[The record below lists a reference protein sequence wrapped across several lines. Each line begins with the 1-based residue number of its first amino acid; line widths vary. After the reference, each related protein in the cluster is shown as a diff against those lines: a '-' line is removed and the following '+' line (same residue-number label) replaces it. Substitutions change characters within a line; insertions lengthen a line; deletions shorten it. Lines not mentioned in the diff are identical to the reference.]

1 MSSFVHLHV
10 HTEYSLLDGA
20 IKISDLIKTA
30 KDYNM
35 PAVAITDHGNMYG
48 VLEFYEKAKAS
59 EIKPIIGCEV
69 YLTPYR
75 MHDQAMESK
84 RSKNEDDDR
93 YYHLVLLVKNY
104 EGYKNLMK
112 IVSTAHLEGFYYKPC
127 IDKEY
132 LAANSKGLIALS
144 SCLKG
149 ELARHILRS
158 RFDKAQE
165 AAQQYA
171 DIFGK
176 ENFFIELQD
185 NGLQEQFQAN
195 EELIKLA
202 KYFGLKVV
210 ATNDCH
216 YLKKSH
222 ARAHDILL
230 CIQTNKTVSDS
241 KRMKFQTDEL
251 YFKSSEEMIHA
262 FRHIPEAIKNT
273 LEVAEMC
280 ELEIPL
286 GVPIFPEF
294 PLENGE
300 TAEARFEKLVREGL
314 ERRWKHIGGKFPEE
328 ERESR
333 FKLYQERL
341 EKEIVIIKKTG
352 FAPYFLIV
360 ADFIGYAKKQG
371 IPVGPGRGSAAGSLA
386 AYAMGITDIDPIEH
400 GLLFERFLNE
410 ERISMPDIDV
420 DFCQKRREEVLKYVT
435 EKYGADRVAH
445 ITTFGTMQAKQVVR
459 DVGRALGITYSE
471 VDRIAK
477 LIPDSL
483 GMTLQ
488 KAFEL
493 EPKLE
498 ELANQNPQYREL
510 FDIAFVLEGLARH
523 ASTHAAGIVIADRP
537 IVEYVPLYRDQNGEI
552 VTQYSMK
559 YVEKVGLIKFDF
571 LGLRNLTVI
580 DDTVKMIKQN
590 YGVELNMLKIPL
602 DDKATYEL
610 LSKGD
615 TTGIFQLESAGM
627 RDILV
632 RLRPER
638 FSDIV
643 ALVALYR
650 PGPIQSGMVDQYIRG
665 KHGEIPVK
673 YELDELKE
681 ILEETYGV
689 ILYQEQVMQIA
700 SRLANYSLGE
710 ADILRRAMGKKIPE
724 VMQAQRDRFLKGA
737 RENNISEEKAN
748 KIFDQMEK
756 FALYGFNKSHSAAYA
771 FVTYQTAYL
780 KAHYPLEF
788 TAALM
793 NSVVNNSSKIV
804 KLINECREKGIEILS
819 PDINASDRGFTVYDG
834 KIRFGLAAVKN
845 VGDAAVEA
853 ILETRAKGGPF
864 TSIFDFCERVD
875 LQKVNR
881 RVIEQLIKCGAFD
894 SLHPQRAQVM
904 NVLDEAIERAQ
915 LFQKERQGGQKTLF
929 DLLNRTAQK
938 GAKQVS
944 NVQQL
949 PECPPWDDK
958 TMLRYEKESLGFYV
972 SSHPMNLY
980 KNRLEKICTGTS
992 QDIESMPDGAEV
1004 VLAGIVSIEKEV
1016 TTKKGDKMG
1025 FLQLEDK
1032 EGMVELV
1039 AFPEVYAAI
1048 REHIKLDDEPLV
1060 VIGTLQNQTVDVDI
1074 EDNSVLDENQQG
1086 GTLSRRGGVKVIVRE
1101 VLDIEEAERRA
1112 IDRLVLRLKTDA
1124 IRQDDLYR
1132 LKNILEDHKGGNCPF
1147 LLRLD
1152 VDSTYEV
1159 IVLLGEEYRVNPSKR
1174 LLEDLREFFGNTSI
1188 EVIYSPT
1195 CKC

>member
-1 MSSFVHLHV
+1 MASFVHLHV

-20 IKISDLIKTA
+20 IKIKDLIKTS
-30 KDYNM
+30 KSYEM
-35 PAVAITDHGNMYG
+35 PAVAITDHGNMFG
-48 VLEFYEKAKAS
+48 ALEFYEKAKEAG
-59 EIKPIIGCEV
+59 IKPIIGCEV
-69 YLTPYR
+69 YLTPYKLK
-75 MHDQAMESK
+75 DQAAEVN
-84 RSKNEDDDR
+84 RSKSEDDDR
-93 YYHLVLLVKNY
+93 NYHLVLLAEDYN
-104 EGYKNLMK
+104 GYKNLMK

-127 IDKEY
+127 IDKEH
-132 LAANSKGLIALS
+132 LAAYSEGLIALS

-149 ELARHILRS
+149 ELARHILRN
-158 RFDKAQE
+158 RPDKAKE
-165 AAQQYA
+165 AAGQYV

-176 ENFFIELQD
+176 DNFYVELQA
-185 NGLQEQFQAN
+185 NGLVEQQQVNDA
-195 EELIKLA
+195 LVKLA
-202 KYFGLKVV
+202 KDLGLNTV

-216 YLKKSH
+216 YLRKEH
-222 ARAHDILL
+222 ARAHEILL
-230 CIQTNKTVSDS
+230 CIQTSKTIFDD
-241 KRMKFQTDEL
+241 KRMKFRTDEL
-251 YFKSSEEMIHA
+251 YFKSPDEMA
-262 FRHIPEAIKNT
+262 KTFRHVPEALQNT
-273 LEVAEMC
+273 LEIADRC
-280 ELEIPL
+280 QLEIPL
-286 GVPIFPEF
+286 GRHIFPEF

-300 TAEARFEKLVREGL
+300 TAEARFESLAREGL
-314 ERRWKHIGGKFPEE
+314 ARRWQKLGVKFPAEQ
-328 ERESR
+328 RES
-333 FKLYQERL
+333 KWELYRERL
-341 EKEIVIIKKTG
+341 EKELAVIKKTG

-360 ADFIGYAKKQG
+360 SDFIGYSKSRG

-420 DFCQKRREEVLKYVT
+420 DFCQKRRDEVLKYVT

-459 DVGRALGITYSE
+459 DVGRALGLPYAE
-471 VDRIAK
+471 VDKIAK

-488 KAFEL
+488 RAFEL

-498 ELANQNPQYREL
+498 ELRMQNPQYRDL

-523 ASTHAAGIVIADRP
+523 ASTHAAGIVISDRP
-537 IVEYVPLYRDQNGEI
+537 IVEYVPLYRDQNGEV

-559 YVEKVGLIKFDF
+559 YVEKAGLIKFDF

-580 DDTVKMIKQN
+580 DETVKMIKKN
-590 YGVELNMLKIPL
+590 HGVELDMLNIPL
-602 DDKATYEL
+602 DDRATYEL
-610 LSKGD
+610 LSRAD

-632 RLRPER
+632 RLKPER

-665 KHGEIPVK
+665 KHGEIPIK
-673 YELDELKE
+673 YELDELRD

-724 VMQAQRDRFLKGA
+724 VMQAQRERFLNGA

-788 TAALM
+788 AAALM

-804 KLINECREKGIEILS
+804 KLINECRDRGIDILP
-819 PDINASDRGFTVYDG
+819 PDINASDRGFAVSDG

-853 ILETRAKGGPF
+853 IMENRAKDGPF
-864 TSIFDFCERVD
+864 SSIFDFCERVD
-875 LQKVNR
+875 SQKVNR

-894 SLHPQRAQVM
+894 SLHPERAQVM
-904 NVLDEAIERAQ
+904 NVLDDALERAQ
-915 LFQKERQGGQKTLF
+915 AFQKERQGGQKTLF
-929 DLLNRTAQK
+929 DLMGRTSK
-938 GAKQVS
+938 KRGKVLEIK
-944 NVQQL
+944 L
-949 PECPPWDDK
+949 PDCPPWDEK
-958 TMLRYEKESLGFYV
+958 TKLRYEKEALGFYV

-980 KNRLEKICTGTS
+980 KDRLKHICTGTS
-992 QDIESMPDGAEV
+992 QDMESTQDGMEV
-1004 VLAGIVSIEKEV
+1004 VLAGIVSIEKEI
-1016 TTKKGDKMG
+1016 TTKKGDKMA
-1025 FLQLEDK
+1025 FLQLEDR
-1032 EGMVELV
+1032 EGIVELV
-1039 AFPEVYAAI
+1039 AFPEVYAAF
-1048 REHIKLDDEPLV
+1048 RERLHVDDEPV
-1060 VIGTLQNQTVDVDI
+1060 IVIGTLQNQSGSFDVD
-1074 EDNSVLDENQQG
+1074 DGNGGSDENQQASG
-1086 GTLSRRGGVKVIVRE
+1086 WARRGSVKVIVKE
-1101 VLDIEEAERRA
+1101 ILDIEDAERRA
-1112 IDRLVLRLKTDA
+1112 IERLVLNLRASSLG
-1124 IRQDDLYR
+1124 RDDLFR
-1132 LKNILEDHKGGNCPF
+1132 LRNLVVDHKGDCPLF
-1147 LLRLD
+1147 VKLD
-1152 VDSTYEV
+1152 TGAGAEV
-1159 IVLLGEEYRVNPSKR
+1159 IILLGDEYKVNPSGAF
-1174 LLEDLREFFGNTSI
+1174 LEDVRKFFGLNSV
-1188 EVIYSPT
+1188 EVIYGAA
-1195 CKC
+1195 C